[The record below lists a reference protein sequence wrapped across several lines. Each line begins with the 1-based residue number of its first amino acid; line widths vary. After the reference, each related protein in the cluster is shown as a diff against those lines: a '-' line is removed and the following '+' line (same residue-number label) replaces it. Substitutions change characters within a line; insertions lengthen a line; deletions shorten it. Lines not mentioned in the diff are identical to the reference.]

1 MTFGHATAI
10 WKEHPTLVAG
20 VLHVDGIEPD
30 ADVDAHLVRLQAVAR
45 ERLDGSSGASFPEV
59 QAWRRAFSRMGL
71 EPTRYRSASEA
82 LLRRFRTEGS
92 LPRIHP
98 LVDLCNAT
106 SLAFAIPVAVFDL
119 DRVTGDLE
127 VRPATGDETS
137 LSFRGEP
144 EHPDPGE
151 VIFADADRHAHARR
165 WSHRQS
171 GASAVRPGTRRAL
184 IVAEAMHDDALRDVE
199 ALLSELA
206 PAIADAWGARTEQ
219 ALLRDAGSHFDA
231 GSRFDARERSGRW

>member
-10 WKEHPTLVAG
+10 WTEHPTLVAG

-30 ADVDAHLVRLQAVAR
+30 AVVDAHVERLQAVTR
-45 ERLDGSSGASFPEV
+45 RRLEESPEASFPEV

-137 LSFRGEP
+137 LSFRGEV
-144 EHPDPGE
+144 EHPEPRE
-151 VIFADADRHAHARR
+151 VIFADDERHAHARR

-171 GASAVRPGTRRAL
+171 GASIVRSGTRRVL
-184 IVAEAMHDDALRDVE
+184 IVAEALHDDALRDVE
-199 ALLSELA
+199 ALVSELA
-206 PAIADAWGARTEQ
+206 PAIADVWSAHTAQ
-219 ALLRDAGSHFDA
+219 ALLDDAGSHFE
-231 GSRFDARERSGRW
+231 ARERSAQW

>member
-1 MTFGHATAI
+1 MTAVTFGHASEI
-10 WKEHPTLVAG
+10 WTEHPTLVAG
-20 VLHVDGIEPD
+20 VLHVEGIEPD
-30 ADVDAHLVRLQAVAR
+30 ADVDAHVERLHAVAR
-45 ERLDGSSGASFPEV
+45 GRLEGSSEASLPEV

-82 LLRRFRTEGS
+82 LLRRFRSEGS

-106 SLAFAIPVAVFDL
+106 SLALAIPVAVFDL
-119 DRVTGDLE
+119 DRVTGALE

-144 EHPDPGE
+144 EHAEPGE
-151 VIFADADRHAHARR
+151 VIFADGHGHAHARR

-171 GASAVRPGTRRAL
+171 GASIVRPETRRVL
-184 IVAEAMHDDALRDVE
+184 IVAEALHDDALRDVE
-199 ALLSELA
+199 ALLWELA
-206 PAIADAWGARTEQ
+206 SAIADAWGLRVEQ
-219 ALLRDAGSHFDA
+219 ALLQET
-231 GSRFDARERSGRW
+231 GSRFQASERSARW